1 MGKVYK
7 VFKIAL
13 RAVLLTV
20 AGILLVYNAYILIAR
35 WLYGDGMPKIFG
47 YSFAVVVSGSMAD
60 EICIGDFIV
69 TKEQSSYS
77 VGEVITFYDRE
88 SGTYITH
95 RIILVSESGYATK
108 GDANNAAD
116 DFSVPASAI
125 VGKVVAV
132 IPRFGKAVT
141 FLQSPLGML
150 SVVGGAAVLWILA
163 DIVTDGLRKR
173 KDE

>member
-7 VFKIAL
+7 VFKIIL
-13 RAVLLTV
+13 RAVLLAV
-20 AGILLVYNAYILIAR
+20 VGLLLIYNAYILIAR

-69 TKEQSSYS
+69 TKEQGSYS
-77 VGEVITFYDRE
+77 VGEIITFFDEE

-95 RIILVSESGYATK
+95 RIILAAEDKYATK
-108 GDANNAAD
+108 GDANDTAD
-116 DFSVPASAI
+116 DFSVPKSAV

-132 IPRFGKAVT
+132 LPQFGKTVT
-141 FLQSPLGML
+141 FLQSPLGIL
-150 SVVGGAAVLWILA
+150 CIVGGGAVLWILA
-163 DIVTDGLRKR
+163 DIVSERLRKR
-173 KDE
+173 KNE